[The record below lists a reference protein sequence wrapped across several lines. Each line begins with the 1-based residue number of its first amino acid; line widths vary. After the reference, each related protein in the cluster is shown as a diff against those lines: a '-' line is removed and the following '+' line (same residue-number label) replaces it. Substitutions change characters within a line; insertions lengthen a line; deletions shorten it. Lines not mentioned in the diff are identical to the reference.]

1 MLGQK
6 VKTLINGEQE
16 AGYYTVNWDGTNEF
30 GSKVSSGI
38 YIYRIIAGKNVSTM
52 KMNLLK

>member
-1 MLGQK
+1 MLGQV
-6 VKTLINGEQE
+6 VKTLVDQEQE
-16 AGYYTVNWDGTNEF
+16 AGYYTVRWDGTNDF

-38 YIYRIIAGKNVSTM
+38 YIYRIIAGKYTSTM